1 MPAPPPLLL
10 PRLRHGARGVVCA
23 AEGCRSSRLPRY
35 ATRHRPGEVDA
46 TGSYIPS
53 RMGSAPCT
61 PMSAASRRRII
72 EPSRFRNGAHDGPRN
87 GDGGR
92 EHELAGG
99 GDRDRRHRAGGE
111 RGGGGRLA
119 GAGHLARAD
128 RGHARAGLPQA
139 RRADGARAARDQR
152 APSQPGAC
160 ERAGRA
166 MSTLQAG
173 PPSRRRGGRLA
184 RLAAWS
190 FHHRRKALAVWL
202 AALVGVTAAASA
214 IGSDYHND
222 FTLPGTESQ
231 EAVDTL
237 AARAPQAGDT
247 IQIVVQD
254 ADGVRSPAV
263 RERVEAMLADVR
275 ELPHVAA
282 VASPYEDGATALSRD
297 GTIAYATVVFDGLAT
312 EVPKADV
319 VRIIDGA
326 QAGGGDGLRVELG
339 GDAVREAQEAEGGG
353 AEGAGILAALI
364 ILVFLFGS
372 LLAAAL
378 PLVTAVFAVGSTLG
392 LIVLASHGADF
403 ADFTPALMIL
413 VGLGVGIDYA
423 LLIFSRYR
431 GELLDGADQEAA
443 VRTVL
448 DTAGRSVFFAGCT
461 VIIALLESFALG
473 LASLQGVALGVAL
486 TVAMTMLASL
496 TLLPALLGVFGRRL
510 ERSVRR
516 RAERARHADGER
528 WRRWS
533 ALVQR
538 RPWPAL
544 IVAVTVMLALSAP
557 VLDMRLGFAD
567 AGSDAPSTT
576 SRQAYDLLAEGFRP
590 GFSGPLVI
598 VADGGRATTDAL
610 QRALARTTGIASVT
624 PPQGE
629 GDVRT
634 VIAFPASAPQDEA
647 TSKLLTD
654 LREDVLPP
662 LAQRTDGRVVVGGP
676 TAAAADFTTTV
687 SERLPLFLAV
697 VVGLSALLLMVVFR
711 SLVIPLKA
719 ALLNL
724 LTIGA
729 SLGVVT
735 LAFEGSGPIESFI
748 PVMIFA
754 IVFGL
759 SMDYEVFL
767 VSRMHEQWVRSRDAQ
782 AAVREGLATTG
793 GVITAAGANM
803 IVVFGAFLL
812 SPERMLQQF
821 GLGLAVAI
829 LLDAFLVRCLIVPAV
844 MRLLGDRAWWMP
856 TWLARCLPRIALEPT
871 DVKA

>member
-1 MPAPPPLLL
+1 
-10 PRLRHGARGVVCA
+10 
-23 AEGCRSSRLPRY
+23 
-35 ATRHRPGEVDA
+35 
-46 TGSYIPS
+46 
-53 RMGSAPCT
+53 
-61 PMSAASRRRII
+61 MSAARRRPII
-72 EPSRFRNGAHDGPRN
+72 EPDVYSTGAHDGTWTD
-87 GDGGR
+87 DGGR

-99 GDRDRRHRAGGE
+99 GDRDRGDRSGRE
-111 RGGGGRLA
+111 RGRGSRLA
-119 GAGHLARAD
+119 GAGDLAHAD
-128 RGHARAGLPQA
+128 RGHTRGGVPQA
-139 RRADGARAARDQR
+139 RAADRAGAAGDQR
-152 APSQPGAC
+152 APRRR
-160 ERAGRA
+160 RARRRGSAA
-166 MSTLQAG
+166 MSTASQRPATE
-173 PPSRRRGGRLA
+173 RRAGRLA

-190 FHHRRKALAVWL
+190 FHHRRKALAVWV
-202 AALVGVTAAASA
+202 AVLVGVTAAASA
-214 IGSDYHND
+214 IGSEYHND

-237 AARAPQAGDT
+237 AARAPAQAGDT

-297 GTIAYATVVFDGLAT
+297 GTIAYATVAFDGLAT

-319 VRIIDGA
+319 VRIIDVA
-326 QAGGGDGLRVELG
+326 QAAGGDGLRVELG

-353 AEGAGILAALI
+353 AEGAGMLAALI

-378 PLVTAVFAVGSTLG
+378 PLVTAVFAVGTTLG
-392 LIVLASHGADF
+392 LIVFASHVADF
-403 ADFTPALMIL
+403 ADFTPPLMIL

-423 LLIFSRYR
+423 LLIFSRFR
-431 GELLDGADQEAA
+431 GELLDGAEQEVA
-443 VRTVL
+443 VRTAL
-448 DTAGRSVFFAGCT
+448 DTAGQSVFFAGFT
-461 VIIALLESFALG
+461 VMFALLGLYALG

-544 IVAVTVMLALSAP
+544 IVAVAVMLALSAP
-557 VLDMRLGFAD
+557 ALDMRLGFAD

-576 SRQAYDLLAEGFRP
+576 SRQAYDLLAEGFGP

-598 VADGGRATTDAL
+598 VAEGGEATAAEL
-610 QRALARTTGIASVT
+610 QRTLARTPGIASVT

-634 VIAFPASAPQDEA
+634 VIAFPASTPQDEA
-647 TSKLLTD
+647 TSELLTD
-654 LREDVLPP
+654 LREHVLPP
-662 LAQRTDGRVVVGGP
+662 LAPRTDGRFLVGGP
-676 TAAAADFTTTV
+676 TAAAADFTASV
-687 SERLPLFLAV
+687 SERLPLFLGV
-697 VVGLSALLLMVVFR
+697 VVGLSALLLAVVFR
-711 SLVIPLKA
+711 SLLIPLKA

-754 IVFGL
+754 IVFAL

-767 VSRMHEQWVRSRDAQ
+767 VSRMHEQWVRSR
-782 AAVREGLATTG
+782 RSEEHT
-793 GVITAAGANM
+793 
-803 IVVFGAFLL
+803 
-812 SPERMLQQF
+812 
-821 GLGLAVAI
+821 
-829 LLDAFLVRCLIVPAV
+829 
-844 MRLLGDRAWWMP
+844 
-856 TWLARCLPRIALEPT
+856 
-871 DVKA
+871 